1 MPLSSLQWASVGV
14 HLGNVRGENKRCI
27 GLLCSQRRCW
37 DCAFLPTVRRGRT
50 TGHSPDR
57 DGIRCRLRRLGR
69 TTAHRMA
76 VHSTGE
82 VNVVAMGPYISLV
95 VYYFALPGENWNS
108 VQIAGPATT
117 VCRPAIAVRSSG
129 ETDVVAQGPNNN
141 LMYYWALPGQSWYGT
156 EIAGTGTTFS
166 SPAIAVRS
174 SGGGRCR
181 PGTKQYIDVLLG
193 IPRTPMAFGADCG
206 DWDDLHPVSRRG
218 TGDCG
223 AFERRGGRCRRGTKQ
238 YINVLL
244 GIIRTAMESD
254 ADYGDW
260 DDLLLT
266 GDCGTLERRGG
277 HCRPG
282 TKQSDL
288 LLGIPRRAMEL
299 GADWDWDVRLP
310 TGDCGTLERR
320 GGHCR
325 RGTISNTTPSNRSQ
339 RDACLS
345 RRLSRQHVVRDAAQR
360 FGHKD

>member
-27 GLLCSQRRCW
+27 GSLCSQRRCW
-37 DCAFLPTVRRGRT
+37 GCAFLPTVRRGRT

-181 PGTKQYIDVLLG
+181 PGTKQ
-193 IPRTPMAFGADCG
+193 
-206 DWDDLHPVSRRG
+206 
-218 TGDCG
+218 
-223 AFERRGGRCRRGTKQ
+223 
-238 YINVLL
+238 
-244 GIIRTAMESD
+244 
-254 ADYGDW
+254 
-260 DDLLLT
+260 
-266 GDCGTLERRGG
+266 
-277 HCRPG
+277 
-282 TKQSDL
+282 SDL